1 VNADYR
7 VLQEAAQWFAVLQSG
22 SASEADRLAWHAWL
36 REPDHALAWQ
46 RVERIS
52 GQFQPLADDRAARA
66 ASRLLQQR
74 QPNRRQALKMLSL
87 LGGGALVLAAGQG
100 SWRQWAAD
108 ERTAVGEVRDLRL
121 ADGTQ
126 LWLNTDSAV
135 DVAFDRHLR
144 QLALYR
150 GELLLDTPDEHRP
163 LLLRTAEGH
172 VQTHQQARFVVR
184 QHHGLTQLGVFAGS
198 VDIQPSR
205 FGESQTIASGQQ
217 ITFGIDSVRPLQPVQ
232 AASEAWASGV
242 LLADNQRLEDFV
254 AELGRYRRGYIGCD
268 PRIADLRVVG
278 AFPLTDTE
286 RVLDALESTLPL
298 RINRRLPWWISLEP
312 LGQTGEA

>member
-1 VNADYR
+1 MNADYR
-7 VLQEAAQWFAVLQSG
+7 VLQEAAHWFAVLQSG
-22 SASEADRLAWHAWL
+22 SASAVDRQAWHAWL
-36 REPDHALAWQ
+36 REPQHALAWQ

-52 GQFQPLADDRAARA
+52 GQFQPLADDRAGRA

-87 LGGGALVLAAGQG
+87 VGGGALALSTGLGGWQEW
-100 SWRQWAAD
+100 SAD
-108 ERTAVGEVRDLRL
+108 QRTAVGEVRDLRL
-121 ADGTQ
+121 ADGSQ

-135 DVAFDRHLR
+135 DVSFDRHVR
-144 QLALYR
+144 QLSLLR
-150 GELLLDTPDEHRP
+150 GELLLDTPEERRP
-163 LLLRTAEGH
+163 LLLRTAEGR
-172 VQTHQQARFVVR
+172 VQTRQQARFAVR
-184 QHHGLTQLGVFAGS
+184 QHPGLTQLDVFAGM
-198 VDIQPSR
+198 VEIQPTR
-205 FGESQTIASGQQ
+205 FGAPQTIASGQQ
-217 ITFGIDSVRPLQPVQ
+217 ATFGIDFIRPAQPVQ
-232 AASEAWASGV
+232 AASQAWANGV

-278 AFPLTDTE
+278 AFPLADTE

-312 LGQTGEA
+312 SGRTGDV

>member
-1 VNADYR
+1 MNADYQ
-7 VLQEAAQWFAVLQSG
+7 VLQDAAQWFAVLQSG
-22 SASEADRLAWHAWL
+22 SASEADRLAWRSWLQEPEHA
-36 REPDHALAWQ
+36 AAWQ

-52 GQFQPLADDRAARA
+52 GQFQPLADDRVARS

-87 LGGGALVLAAGQG
+87 MGGGALVLATGLT
-100 SWRQWAAD
+100 SWREWAAD
-108 ERTAVGEVRDLRL
+108 QRTAVGEVRDLHL

-135 DVAFDRHLR
+135 DVAFDRHARELS
-144 QLALYR
+144 LYR
-150 GELLLDTPDEHRP
+150 GELLLDTPDEPRP
-163 LLLRTAEGH
+163 LLLRTAEGRLQIRQH
-172 VQTHQQARFVVR
+172 ARFAVR
-184 QHHGLTQLGVFAGS
+184 QHQGLTQLNVFAGA
-198 VDIQPSR
+198 VEIQPASL
-205 FGESQTIASGQQ
+205 GEPQTIASGQQ
-217 ITFGIDSVRPLQPVQ
+217 TTFDIDFVRPVQPVQ
-232 AASEAWASGV
+232 AASQAWASGV

-268 PRIADLRVVG
+268 PRIAGLRVVG

-312 LGQTGEA
+312 RGQAADV